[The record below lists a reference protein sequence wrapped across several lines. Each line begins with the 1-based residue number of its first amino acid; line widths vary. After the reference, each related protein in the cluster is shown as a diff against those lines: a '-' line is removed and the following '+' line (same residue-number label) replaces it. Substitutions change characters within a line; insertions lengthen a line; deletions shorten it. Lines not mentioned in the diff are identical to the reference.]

1 MPNYRMMPPAL
12 VNGQPVTSQQ
22 SMAVNG
28 RSYAGAPGSVLD
40 VPDFDGAVL
49 AANGWIRVANSGT
62 TAMRPTSTSSPLA
75 SKPGVHFL
83 DTTINKF
90 IVFDGITWRDPATG
104 SAV

>member
-1 MPNYRMMPPAL
+1 MKPQLVTENVAPKLPRMTSPARQRL
-12 VNGQPVTSQQ
+12 KDLQDQRVDHQRRISE
-22 SMAVNG
+22 A
-28 RSYAGAPGSVLD
+28 RSSYNRL
-40 VPDFDGAVL
+40 
-49 AANGWIRVANSGT
+49 RVANSGT
-62 TAMRPTSTSSPLA
+62 TAQRPTSTSSPLA